1 MFDDLKKNLE
11 GIDLSDFR
19 LMIAGVLLLLL
30 PLFYLV
36 FFAGRVDETQTT
48 TRIAITEMGK
58 QSAFNLTSISKTPEA
73 AGSRGAIPAITPKV
87 EQVESELDRAWQKI
101 QATPR
106 VITLPPDIPVE
117 TRQMVEAEDDP
128 DICEANS
135 LLDRCEFATAEKHY
149 REAIS
154 DAGSNH
160 FKELFAWGGLME
172 IYQLQGD
179 RNKFREAFANYAK
192 TAQKLQHVYGP
203 LADNV
208 ARAYQMF
215 EQIEKIDSGK
225 LREYL
230 TRANLEAGTKTSYEE
245 FINSI
250 KATKEWFPGNL
261 PDPPATIPEM
271 MQPGSGG

>member
-36 FFAGRVDETQTT
+36 FFAGRIDETQTT

-58 QSAFNLTSISKTPEA
+58 QSAFNLTSISKTPGA

-135 LLDRCEFATAEKHY
+135 CSTDASLPLPKSII
-149 REAIS
+149 EAIS
-154 DAGSNH
+154 DAGRITLKN
-160 FKELFAWGGLME
+160 FCLGGLME

-271 MQPGSGG
+271 MQPGNGG

>member
-36 FFAGRVDETQTT
+36 FFAGRIDESQTT
-48 TRIAITEMGK
+48 SRIAITEMGK
-58 QSAFNLTSISKTPEA
+58 QSAFNLTSISKTPGA
-73 AGSRGAIPAITPKV
+73 AGARTAIPAITPKS

-101 QATPR
+101 QAAPR
-106 VITLPPDIPVE
+106 VIMLPPDIPVE

-172 IYQLQGD
+172 IYQLQGE

-208 ARAYQMF
+208 ARAFQMF

-230 TRANLEAGTKTSYEE
+230 TRANLEAGTKVSYEE

-250 KATKEWFPGNL
+250 KSTKEWFPAGL
-261 PDPPATIPEM
+261 PEPPGTIPEM